1 MVGRVLRILACFTA
15 LLALVVVVR
24 DAGAVGG
31 ILSTPRDQ
39 KPVTEAR
46 FAIAVSKGATT
57 RWASL
62 RVERFPG
69 AMAWLIPVR
78 PGARIAET
86 TDAWFEALEVAT
98 AARVV
103 GPACGADAGAPPV
116 HVEGPTAHEPSAP
129 ALHITAIDGVI
140 PPRALALEWA

>member
-1 MVGRVLRILACFTA
+1 MVGRVLRNLACFTA

-31 ILSTPRDQ
+31 ILSTPRD
-39 KPVTEAR
+39 PAAVVEAR

-86 TDAWFEALEVAT
+86 TDAWFEALDVAT
-98 AARVV
+98 ARN
-103 GPACGADAGAPPV
+103 PAFSK
-116 HVEGPTAHEPSAP
+116 T
-129 ALHITAIDGVI
+129 
-140 PPRALALEWA
+140 RALGTSHAFGRISILFPW